1 MFFYGVEH
9 IPSPNQIQA
18 PRSLARTEAKFWVL
32 LSFHFT
38 AENDF
43 MGEQRNPFL
52 GFGVIPVASA
62 HQFMFSARP
71 FNQQR
76 ITESVDNFARVYDAI

>member
-1 MFFYGVEH
+1 
-9 IPSPNQIQA
+9 
-18 PRSLARTEAKFWVL
+18 VL
-32 LSFHFT
+32 LSFYFT

-62 HQFMFSARP
+62 HQFMFSVRP
-71 FNQQR
+71 FNQQG
-76 ITESVDNFARVYDAI
+76 ITETVDNFARVYDAI

>member
-1 MFFYGVEH
+1 MFFCGVEH

-18 PRSLARTEAKFWVL
+18 PRSLARTKAKIWVL

-38 AENDF
+38 VENDY

-52 GFGVIPVASA
+52 GFGVVPVASA
-62 HQFMFSARP
+62 HQFMFSVRP
-71 FNQQR
+71 FSQQG
-76 ITESVDNFARVYDAI
+76 IIESVDNFAPVYDAI